1 MDDFLSQLPNIDH
14 TDIRLFAA
22 AVNASSN
29 GVVITDNLLP
39 DQPIIYCNQ
48 AFEKLTGYRRNEI
61 IGHNCRFLQSDDR
74 NQEQRKSIREAIDQG
89 EHCQVE
95 IRNYK
100 KSGEMFWNELMI
112 SPVKDHAGTVT
123 HFIGIQNDITRRKTA
138 ESELAKEK
146 EHLEERV
153 VERTQDLQESEAYLA
168 SIVET
173 IRESLVVLDEHIKVL
188 SVNEHFCKFFK
199 LKDSE
204 IIGRELFSLGDNGQW
219 DIPELKDL
227 LLNILPHN
235 NPFEGF
241 ELENEFPKI
250 GRKLLVLNARQVIL
264 KGKYQDRILLAIE
277 DITERREIEQRKE
290 DFISIASHEMK
301 TPLTSIKGNIQLL
314 ERRAQRNNDAAYLE
328 GFGKT
333 AKSIARLERLIY
345 DLLDVSKIQSG
356 NIEFHYTTF
365 NFDQLVAEAVS
376 GVQVTTQTHHLV
388 ISGAA
393 GTEVS
398 ADYGRLEQVL
408 INLLSNAVKYSPNG
422 DRVKIHV
429 SKVSNYVK
437 VAITDAGVGIHQRD
451 QKRIFE
457 RFYRAEKITEKFPG
471 VGIGLYVSSQIIK
484 EHKGTLWVE
493 SEEGKGSVF
502 NFTIPINLNK

>member
-29 GVVITDNLLP
+29 GVVITNNLLP

-48 AFEKLTGYRRNEI
+48 AFVKLTGYQRDEI

-74 NQEQRKSIREAIDQG
+74 DQKARGLIRDAMDRG

-100 KSGEMFWNELMI
+100 KSGDMFWNELMI
-112 SPVKDHAGTVT
+112 SPVANHVGMVT

-138 ESELAKEK
+138 ENDLANEK
-146 EHLEERV
+146 QYLEERV

-168 SIVET
+168 SIIET
-173 IRESLVVLDEHIKVL
+173 IRESLVVLDENMKVL

-199 LKDSE
+199 LNESE
-204 IIGRELFSLGDNGQW
+204 IIGRELFSLGGNGQW

-241 ELENEFPKI
+241 DLENDFPKI
-250 GRKLLVLNARQVIL
+250 GRKLLVLNARQVML

-314 ERRAQRNNDAAYLE
+314 ERKAQRNNDADYIV
-328 GFGKT
+328 GFAKT
-333 AKSIARLERLIY
+333 SKSIARLERLIY

-356 NIEFHYTTF
+356 KIEFHYTKF
-365 NFDQLVAEAVS
+365 DFDQLVAEAVS
-376 GVQVTTQTHHLV
+376 GVQVTTQTHKLS
-388 ISGAA
+388 ITGASQ
-393 GTEVS
+393 TEIL

-408 INLLSNAVKYSPNG
+408 INLLNNAVKYSPLA
-422 DRVKIHV
+422 DEVKIHI
-429 SKVSNYVK
+429 SKVADYVK
-437 VAITDAGVGIHQRD
+437 VSITDAGLGIHLRD

-471 VGIGLYVSSQIIK
+471 VGIGLYVSSQIVK

-493 SEEGKGSVF
+493 SEEGKGSEF
-502 NFTIPINLNK
+502 NFTIPVNNYK